1 MLEPPSTALL
11 KTLSSLRL
19 CSPRDL
25 RRCRGYVRRL
35 THDLPAFDSIW
46 IDALVQSQRLTAFQG
61 HCLEASQ
68 GERLQVGPCL
78 LLERLGGTATAETFL
93 ARRRDA
99 AEVCVLKLTVAAP
112 EQLRPQGER
121 LTKLIAAAAGF
132 QHPAIVLPQATQ
144 IVEWPAPGDWRQVTI
159 SRHVRGPHLA
169 ELLVRR
175 GRFPIAMVVEIGR
188 QLLDGLAALES
199 RGLVHGDVSL
209 SNVRITPRGQAV
221 LVDGGLIPELRPQ
234 FTFHAIRSADR
245 YDGLAPERIS
255 AGLPPSNVSDLYGLG
270 CLLWHLLA
278 GRPPFTAGDALAKIA
293 AHQTQPI
300 NDVRE
305 WVPDTPDWLAELLL
319 RWTAINPAARSR
331 APLGRDSLEPS
342 ATGGSTGG
350 LFKGLPRRSDPRVAD
365 GSSSSHALREAASD
379 LGRPTRAGR
388 RRLAVFRGEFD
399 RSTPRRSSEESS
411 SRWPLTV
418 AAIFMLTGAALS
430 MLDQGARSFVLSL
443 AQPRATL
450 PSDFTNREAHREPQ
464 IVEPQPLPAPDES
477 GRIVLAP
484 GGRYLAEEV
493 AGGDSLQLIG
503 GATDPAEIVV
513 TEQALSLWAKRIQ
526 LSHVRFVR
534 RASDVDRLPPL
545 LIADCQ
551 QLEIDHSRF
560 EQGDGE
566 VCGTRRPGAA
576 LAWRPQ
582 EGSRSQETRVSLQDL
597 VLIGTGPA
605 IYLQSPPRQLTAEN
619 VLKVGGGDFI
629 QVSDSVNLSSRERQG
644 ALTNQDSGPLPNGR
658 GSNHPGRTDW
668 RCDLRRVT
676 LRDCGPLL
684 RNWPASENSPL
695 SRLTLT
701 ATGCVV
707 DLARVAQSSTSET
720 ARPALIA
727 WMSGRLPPNWLS
739 AIDWQL
745 TGMLV
750 PPDIDVI
757 VRVDPTNGRRT
768 PVDESRLDID
778 GLIADAFEF
787 AGPASSR
794 PRDSLLKSHS
804 APLPAGMQV
813 GIDAEELPE

>member
-1 MLEPPSTALL
+1 MLEPPSTSLL

-61 HCLEASQ
+61 QCLEASQ

-99 AEVCVLKLTVAAP
+99 EEVCVLKLTAAAP
-112 EQLRPQGER
+112 ELLRPQSER
-121 LTKLIAAAAGF
+121 LAKLVSAAARVE
-132 QHPAIVLPQATQ
+132 HPAIVLPQATQ
-144 IVEWPAPGDWRQVTI
+144 IVEWPASGDWRQVTI
-159 SRHVRGPHLA
+159 SPHVRGPHLA

-175 GRFPIAMVVEIGR
+175 GRFPVSMVVEIGR
-188 QLLDGLAALES
+188 QLLDGLAALEA

-209 SNVRITPRGQAV
+209 TNVRITPQGQAV
-221 LVDGGLIPELRPQ
+221 LVDGGLVSELRPQ
-234 FTFHAIRSADR
+234 FTFHTIRAADR
-245 YDGLAPERIS
+245 CDGLAPERIS
-255 AGLPPSNVSDLYGLG
+255 AGLPPSSVSDLYALG

-278 GRPPFTAGDALAKIA
+278 GRPPFAAGDALAKVA

-305 WVPDTPDWLAELLL
+305 WVPDAPDWLAETLL
-319 RWTAINPAARSR
+319 RWTAINPAAR
-331 APLGRDSLEPS
+331 
-342 ATGGSTGG
+342 
-350 LFKGLPRRSDPRVAD
+350 PRT
-365 GSSSSHALREAASD
+365 LREAASD
-379 LGRPTRAGR
+379 FGRPTRAGR

-399 RSTPRRSSEESS
+399 RSTPRRQSVESG

-418 AAIFMLTGAALS
+418 AVIFVLTGAALS
-430 MLDQGARSFVLSL
+430 LMDQGARTFVLSL
-443 AQPRATL
+443 ARPPANVSPEIT
-450 PSDFTNREAHREPQ
+450 TREVHRESQ
-464 IVEPQPLPAPDES
+464 FVEPQPLPAPDAS

-493 AGGDSLQLIG
+493 AGSDSLQIIG
-503 GATDPAEIVV
+503 DAIDPAEIVI
-513 TEQALSLWAKRIQ
+513 TQQALSLWAERIQ

-534 RASDVDRLPPL
+534 QSSAVDRPPTL

-551 QLEIDHSRF
+551 HLEIIHSRF
-560 EQGDGE
+560 EQGDEE
-566 VCGTRRPGAA
+566 VSGTHRPGAA
-576 LAWRPQ
+576 MAWRPN
-582 EGSRSQETRVSLQDL
+582 ETSPPRETRVTLRDV
-597 VLIGTGPA
+597 VLTGTGPA
-605 IYLQSPPRQLTAEN
+605 VYLQIPPQKFAAEN

-629 QVSDSVNLSSRERQG
+629 QVSD
-644 ALTNQDSGPLPNGR
+644 TGR
-658 GSNHPGRTDW
+658 SDW
-668 RCDLRRVT
+668 LCDLRRVT
-676 LRDCGPLL
+676 LRETGPLL
-684 RNWPASENSPL
+684 RCWPASANAPL
-695 SRLTLT
+695 SRLRLT

-707 DLARVAQSSTSET
+707 DLARVAQVSSAE
-720 ARPALIA
+720 AAHPALIA
-727 WMSGRLPPNWLS
+727 WMTGRLPPNWPS

-757 VRVDPTNGRRT
+757 VRVDSVNGRRT

-778 GLIADAFEF
+778 GLVAGSFEF
-787 AGPASSR
+787 NGPASPS
-794 PRDSLLKSHS
+794 PHDSQLKSCD
-804 APLPAGMQV
+804 APLPAAIQM
-813 GIDAEELPE
+813 GIDIDVLPGARATNRN

>member
-1 MLEPPSTALL
+1 MWDNPRRLTIGRSAFGGLPDHPTGKSARPTCRSEKDVRVLEPPSTSLL

-61 HCLEASQ
+61 QCLEASE

-99 AEVCVLKLTVAAP
+99 EEVCVLKLTAAAP

-121 LTKLIAAAAGF
+121 LAKLVSVATSVN
-132 QHPAIVLPQATQ
+132 HSAIVLPQATQ
-144 IVEWPAPGDWRQVTI
+144 VVEWPAPGDWRQVTI
-159 SRHVRGPHLA
+159 SPHVRGPHLA

-175 GRFPIAMVVEIGR
+175 GRFPISMVVEIGR
-188 QLLDGLAALES
+188 QLLDGLAALEA

-209 SNVRITPRGQAV
+209 TNVRITPQGQAV
-221 LVDGGLIPELRPQ
+221 LVDGGLVSELRPQ
-234 FTFHAIRSADR
+234 FTFHTIRAADR
-245 YDGLAPERIS
+245 CDGLAPERIS
-255 AGLPPSNVSDLYGLG
+255 AGLPPSSASDLYALG

-278 GRPPFTAGDALAKIA
+278 GRPPFAAGDALAKVA

-305 WVPDTPDWLAELLL
+305 WVPDAPDWLAETLL
-319 RWTAINPAARSR
+319 RWTAINPAAR
-331 APLGRDSLEPS
+331 
-342 ATGGSTGG
+342 
-350 LFKGLPRRSDPRVAD
+350 PRT
-365 GSSSSHALREAASD
+365 LREAASD
-379 LGRPTRAGR
+379 FGRPTRAGR

-399 RSTPRRSSEESS
+399 RSTPRRQTVESG

-418 AAIFMLTGAALS
+418 AVIFVLSGAALS
-430 MLDQGARSFVLSL
+430 MLDQGARTFVLSL
-443 AQPRATL
+443 ARPLANESPDIT
-450 PSDFTNREAHREPQ
+450 TREVHREPQ
-464 IVEPQPLPAPDES
+464 FVEPQPLPAPDAS
-477 GRIVLAP
+477 GRIVLKP

-493 AGGDSLQLIG
+493 AGSDTLQIVGD
-503 GATDPAEIVV
+503 ATDPAEIVI
-513 TEQALSLWAKRIQ
+513 TKQALSLWAERIE
-526 LSHVRFVR
+526 LSHVRLAR
-534 RASDVDRLPPL
+534 QPSAADRPPPL

-551 QLEIDHSRF
+551 QLEIVHSRF
-560 EQGDGE
+560 EQGDVEFSGAQ
-566 VCGTRRPGAA
+566 RPGAA
-576 LAWRPQ
+576 IAWRPN
-582 EGSRSQETRVSLQDL
+582 ETSQPRETRITLRDV
-597 VLIGTGPA
+597 VLSGTGPA
-605 IYLQSPPRQLTAEN
+605 IYLQVAPQKLAVEN
-619 VLKVGGGDFI
+619 VLKVGNGDFI
-629 QVSDSVNLSSRERQG
+629 QVSD
-644 ALTNQDSGPLPNGR
+644 TGR
-658 GSNHPGRTDW
+658 SDW
-668 RCDLRRVT
+668 RCDLRRIT
-676 LRDCGPLL
+676 LRETGPLL
-684 RNWPASENSPL
+684 RCWPASENAPL

-707 DLARVAQSSTSET
+707 DFARVAKGSAAEA

-727 WMSGRLPPNWLS
+727 WMTGRLPPNWMS

-757 VRVDPTNGRRT
+757 VVVDPSNGRRT

-778 GLIADAFEF
+778 GLVAGTFEF
-787 AGPASSR
+787 AGPTSPR
-794 PRDSLLKSHS
+794 PHDSLLRSCD
-804 APLPAGMQV
+804 APLPSTTQM
-813 GIDAEELPE
+813 GIDADVLPGCHAPAQP